1 MKIEFARNKTS
12 NVIVMYSLY
21 LYLLGSSLRNT
32 SKALIIFKD
41 NKRSHAYVW
50 DWIQRFAEYPIYKR
64 KRISA
69 FIIDETVFR
78 LEIISIGYGFVL
90 NQYTVLYLEYTSHRI
105 KKYDNC

>member
-1 MKIEFARNKTS
+1 MFGTGFRGLQYIPLQE
-12 NVIVMYSLY
+12 
-21 LYLLGSSLRNT
+21 
-32 SKALIIFKD
+32 
-41 NKRSHAYVW
+41 
-50 DWIQRFAEYPIYKR
+50 E
-64 KRISA
+64 RIPV